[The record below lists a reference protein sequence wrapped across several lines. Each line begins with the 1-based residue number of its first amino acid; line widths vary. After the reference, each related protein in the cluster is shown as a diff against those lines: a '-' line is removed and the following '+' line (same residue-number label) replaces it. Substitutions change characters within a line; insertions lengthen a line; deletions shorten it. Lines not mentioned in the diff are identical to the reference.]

1 MDTVRGN
8 EVGKVT
14 LSPCHLVTLS
24 SCLTAW
30 FLALVF
36 IFLSHQQLWH
46 TDVWGHLRFGEYI
59 VTEHQLPEHEM
70 FSGDFADQTK
80 PYLNF
85 QWLTQAGNYLVYE
98 LGVHR
103 AGGDAKQQLAGGA
116 LALTTEHALIVTL
129 RLLVLWF
136 AFRRL
141 TGSAGFALA
150 GIVTVFVLSLDHA
163 FVHRPQAL
171 GQLAFAALLVPL
183 SRPMLSR
190 RAVVLIPIVMVL
202 WANCHGSFPMGF
214 VLLGAFVVGR
224 GLGLLLGSEYSVL
237 STQYPVPSTQHGGS
251 GTRYSVLGTQYSV
264 LGGRLWHDAQLRRLA
279 LALLLS
285 LLAVAFL
292 NPHGP
297 NLYRYSVEMQNHP
310 NIKFMEEWKPLPI
323 KSTSGY
329 LFLLSFALL
338 APLVRFSRLRF
349 TPTQVLLLLGFGLQS
364 LAHVRVL
371 VWWAMIVVWVGLP
384 HAQSALERF
393 HLLPRRAGTPTFAK
407 AALTVAAA
415 LAGLLLSAP
424 GLWATSLYRPGPEK
438 RVTDVTPYH
447 ISAYLKEQYAKDPQ
461 LKRCI
466 FTSETIGDYLL
477 WDLRLE
483 PPVRIFCYSH
493 VHLLTAEH
501 WRECMQVK
509 FGDAGW
515 EKVLDR
521 HGVQFLIVENMQLY
535 DVLMEEVRAD
545 PERWQVISKSDEPIF
560 LAKRR

>member
-1 MDTVRGN
+1 MRLHIT
-8 EVGKVT
+8 
-14 LSPCHLVTLS
+14 HA
-24 SCLTAW
+24 LTAG

-36 IFLSHQQLWH
+36 VFQSHEPLWH

-59 VTEHQLPEHEM
+59 VAKHRLPEHEM
-70 FSGDFADQTK
+70 FSGDFADQNK

-85 QWLTQAGNYLVYE
+85 QWLAQAGNYLIYE
-98 LGVHR
+98 FGAHR
-103 AGGDAKQQLAGGA
+103 AGGNADQQLAGGA

-150 GIVTVFVLSLDHA
+150 GIVMVFVLSLDHA
-163 FVHRPQAL
+163 FVHRPQAI
-171 GQLAFAALLVPL
+171 GQLAFAALLLPL
-183 SRPMLSR
+183 SRPVLSR
-190 RAVVLIPIVMVL
+190 RAVVLIPVVMVL

-214 VLLGAFVVGR
+214 VLLGAFVAGR
-224 GLGLLLGSEYSVL
+224 GLEVLLDSPQREQGPALLALRAIVDAALLRLLLALVL
-237 STQYPVPSTQHGGS
+237 SLV
-251 GTRYSVLGTQYSV
+251 
-264 LGGRLWHDAQLRRLA
+264 
-279 LALLLS
+279 
-285 LLAVAFL
+285 AVAML

-297 NLYRYSVEMQNHP
+297 KLYLYSLEMQNHP
-310 NIKFMEEWKPLPI
+310 NIRFMEEWKPLPI

-329 LFLLSFALL
+329 LFLLSFA
-338 APLVRFSRLRF
+338 PLVPLIRFSRLRF

-371 VWWAMIVVWVGLP
+371 VWWAMIVIWVGLP
-384 HAQSALERF
+384 HAQSVMERF
-393 HLLPRRAGTPTFAK
+393 HLLSRRAGRPTLVK
-407 AALTVAAA
+407 AGLTV
-415 LAGLLLSAP
+415 LAVLMGLLLSATRQLASSGA
-424 GLWATSLYRPGPEK
+424 GLDPAK
-438 RVTDVTPYH
+438 RVTDVTPYK

-477 WDLRLE
+477 WDLRLD

-493 VHLLTAEH
+493 VHLLTPAH
-501 WRECMQVK
+501 WLECMKVK

-515 EKVLDR
+515 EQVLDR
-521 HGVQFLIVENMQLY
+521 HGVQFLIVENMPLY
-535 DVLMEEVRAD
+535 DLLMEEVRAA
-545 PERWQVISKSDEPIF
+545 PQHWQVISKNDDPIF